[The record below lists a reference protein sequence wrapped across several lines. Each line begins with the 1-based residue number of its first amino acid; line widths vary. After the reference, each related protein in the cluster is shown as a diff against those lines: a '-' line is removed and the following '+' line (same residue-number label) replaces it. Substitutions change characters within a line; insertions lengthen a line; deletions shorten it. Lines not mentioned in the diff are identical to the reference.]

1 MALVKKTSSSTRL
14 VIVGLIVVVVAG
26 VGWLLFRQFFL
37 NPGTGGSTVNGAD
50 RSRAIITNFG
60 ESILNDSRYTE
71 LRSFGETV
79 SADANVDGGQAQ
91 PFR

>member
-1 MALVKKTSSSTRL
+1 MALVKKRSSNSRL
-14 VIVGLIVVVVAG
+14 VIVGLVIVIVAG

-37 NPGTGGSTVNGAD
+37 NPEAGGPSAGGDN

-60 ESILNDSRYTE
+60 ESILNDSRYTD
-71 LRSFGETV
+71 LRSFGGTV
-79 SADANVDGGQAQ
+79 SADANADGGQAQ